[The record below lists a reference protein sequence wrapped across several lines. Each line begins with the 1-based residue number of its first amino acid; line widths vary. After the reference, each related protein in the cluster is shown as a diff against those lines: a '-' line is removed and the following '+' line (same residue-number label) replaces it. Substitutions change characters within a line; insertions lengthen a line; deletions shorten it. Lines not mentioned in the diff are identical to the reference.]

1 MRDDMANREFG
12 ESPAAAV
19 ATSDAANGDSGAET
33 ESGGAWTAEVAI
45 VERRGAWQEIWRRL
59 RQDRFAM
66 AGLVVIC
73 ALTAI
78 AIFAPWIAPHDPT
91 TQFRDGLRID
101 GLPVGPSS
109 KFLLGTDSLGR
120 DLLSRLIYGSRISLL
135 VAVVARALT
144 LIPAVVLGL
153 VAGFAGGKTETLIM
167 RFTDVMMAFPIYL
180 LAMALVVVLKPGLTT
195 LIGVIVLIFWTSL
208 ARVLHGE
215 VLSIKESQ
223 FVTAARLGGCSN
235 ARILFRHILPHMA
248 APIIVYTTLG
258 LGNIILFEAA
268 MSYIGLGIQP
278 PTPSWGNMIAAGQKF
293 YMAAP
298 LLVVVPGVVMMA
310 TVLAFNLV
318 GDGLRDAFDPL
329 QRRVR

>member
-1 MRDDMANREFG
+1 MVNREF
-12 ESPAAAV
+12 
-19 ATSDAANGDSGAET
+19 AET
-33 ESGGAWTAEVAI
+33 ESDGAWTAEVAA
-45 VERRGAWQEIWRRL
+45 VERRRAWQEVWRRL

-73 ALTAI
+73 ALTVV
-78 AIFAPWIAPHDPT
+78 AIFGPWIAPHDPT

-120 DLLSRLIYGSRISLL
+120 DLLSRLIYGARVSLL

-180 LAMALVVVLKPGLTT
+180 LAMALVVVLNPGLTT
-195 LIGVIVLIFWTSL
+195 LVGVIALIFWTSL

-235 ARILFRHILPHMA
+235 ARILFRHILPHLA

-278 PTPSWGNMIAAGQKF
+278 PTPSWGNMIAVGQKF